1 MKSVA
6 TYTIGNGMLIRPFTL
21 ADLASF
27 HRTLDTVA
35 RERRHLALLEAPP
48 IADAERY
55 LCTALE
61 QGAIRFVAENDGR
74 VVGWCDITP
83 RRQPGSSHIGHLG
96 MGLLH
101 EYRRQGIG
109 HRILDATVREAFGK
123 GLTRI
128 GLEVFSSNQAAI
140 ALYRRY
146 GFIIEGRRRK
156 ARHVDGIW
164 DDIILMALEPGVVP
178 APNNPII
185 NRIERQAATPGLTAI
200 LANLSAPDLQ
210 SLLLEVYRQQAR
222 RRTPAAILAE
232 HSRNRFTRPSEG
244 SARAFAILERLAHEN
259 LPPDFEVLELSPV
272 CPLATC
278 SGIAAV
284 GQDWSV
290 ATIRNTEVV
299 SDPTNVLALECAL
312 RRRISAAAVNL
323 AATQRVLRPQ
333 KFSGAGMVSHFRV
346 FALASAGR
354 DEGNGGFEIREL
366 SRHASFYVRL
376 LRAFSDPRLPIRVA
390 LTDFGSPDRSVQ
402 LEQQMLGPLQ
412 ASLNVECC
420 LDPNRPSGRA
430 YYRDLC
436 MKIYA
441 RTPKGE
447 WIELGDG
454 GSVDWTQRLL
464 SNSKERLVTSGIG
477 SERVCTLFAGR

>member
-1 MKSVA
+1 
-6 TYTIGNGMLIRPFTL
+6 MLIRPFTL

-27 HRTLDTVA
+27 HRTLDAVA

-61 QGAIRFVAENDGR
+61 QGAIRFVAEDDGR

-109 HRILDATVREAFGK
+109 YRILDAAVREAFGK

-128 GLEVFSSNQAAI
+128 DLEVFSSNQAAI
-140 ALYRRY
+140 ALYLRY
-146 GFIIEGRRRK
+146 GFNIEGRRRK

-164 DDIILMALEPGVVP
+164 DDIILMALEPDVVP

-210 SLLLEVYRQQAR
+210 SLLLEVYRQQAG

-232 HSRNRFTRPSEG
+232 HARNRFTRPSQG
-244 SARAFAILERLAHEN
+244 SARAFASLERLAHEN
-259 LPPDFEVLELSPV
+259 LPPDFEALELSPV

-312 RRRISAAAVNL
+312 RRRSSAAAVNL
-323 AATQRVLRPQ
+323 AATHRVLRPQ

-346 FALASAGR
+346 FTLASAGR

-390 LTDFGSPDRSVQ
+390 LTDFGSPDRGVQ
-402 LEQQMLGPLQ
+402 LEQQMLGPLR

-441 RTPKGE
+441 QTPKGE

-454 GSVDWTQRLL
+454 GSVDWIQRLL

-477 SERVCTLFAGR
+477 SERVCTLFAWR